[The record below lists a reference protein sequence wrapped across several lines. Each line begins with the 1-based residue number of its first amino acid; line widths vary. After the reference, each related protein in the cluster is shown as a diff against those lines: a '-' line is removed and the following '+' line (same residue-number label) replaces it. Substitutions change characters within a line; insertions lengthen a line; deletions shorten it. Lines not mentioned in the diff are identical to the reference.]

1 MDINKL
7 LSKIFGNK
15 STRDMKEIQP
25 WVEKIKKAEPAIQA
39 LDNDGLRAKTQE
51 LKNIIQ
57 SSANDIKEK
66 ITELKG
72 KIEDT
77 PIEDR
82 EPIFSQIDKLEKEV
96 LERYDKKLDEVLPDA
111 FAIVRETARR
121 FSQNEEITVTATDFD
136 RELAATHD
144 FVTLILK
151 SGSYSAI
158 SSASRSFL
166 RISPERYSE
175 AV

>member
-57 SSANDIKEK
+57 SSANDIKEGLTQFVK
-66 ITELKG
+66 ALHLDPQKKDSRSWVEIING
-72 KIEDT
+72 KI
-77 PIEDR
+77 
-82 EPIFSQIDKLEKEV
+82 
-96 LERYDKKLDEVLPDA
+96 
-111 FAIVRETARR
+111 
-121 FSQNEEITVTATDFD
+121 N
-136 RELAATHD
+136 
-144 FVTLILK
+144 
-151 SGSYSAI
+151 
-158 SSASRSFL
+158 
-166 RISPERYSE
+166 
-175 AV
+175 

>member
-39 LDNDGLRAKTQE
+39 LDNDALRAKTQE
-51 LKNIIQ
+51 LKNAIQ
-57 SSANDIKEK
+57 SSANDIKDK
-66 ITELKG
+66 IAELKG
-72 KIEDT
+72 KIEET

-96 LERYDKKLDEVLPDA
+96 LERYDKKLDEVLPEA
-111 FAIVRETARR
+111 FAIMRDTARR
-121 FSQNEEITVTATDFD
+121 FALDTKTIGLPAETRLRGTWCTM
-136 RELAATHD
+136 TC
-144 FVTLILK
+144 
-151 SGSYSAI
+151 SYSAELC
-158 SSASRSFL
+158 STKGK
-166 RISPERYSE
+166 
-175 AV
+175 